1 MDYLMVVAGLVL
13 LIFGGEGLVRGSVA
27 VARKLNISELVI
39 GLTLVGCG
47 TSMPELVTSLRAIDT
62 GAVGSSIGNVMGS
75 NVANILL
82 VLGAAALVRPIL
94 TNPSALKRDAAVVIV
109 ATAALC
115 WLIWLDAFTRLSGF
129 LLLTALVLYIALSLI
144 ADQRGD
150 TPEAEMH
157 VGEGE
162 IVEAPYGIVKGL
174 LIALAGLAGIVFGA
188 RFMVDGAVG
197 IARDIGVSEAVIG
210 MSIVAIGT
218 SLPELATSLAAARTG
233 KADVAMGNIIGSN
246 IFNILGILGVTALV
260 HPFSVMQS
268 HTGDIAGEAMQA
280 GAQSIVS
287 STDIG
292 AVILSLFLLFLFGIT
307 GKRIARWEGGL
318 LLAGYVLY
326 MGLLF
331 NLIPVPALFS
341 NV

>member
-1 MDYLMVVAGLVL
+1 MDYLLVLAGLVL

-62 GAVGSSIGNVMGS
+62 GAVGISIGNVMGS

-82 VLGAAALVRPIL
+82 VLGAAALVKPIL
-94 TNPSALKRDAAVVIV
+94 TNPGALKRDAAVVIG

-129 LLLTALVLYIALSLI
+129 LLVTALVLYIILSLV
-144 ADQRGD
+144 ADMRGN

-157 VGEGE
+157 AGEGE
-162 IVEAPYGIVKGL
+162 MVEAPYGIVKGL

-210 MSIVAIGT
+210 MSIVAVGT
-218 SLPELATSLAAARTG
+218 SLPELATSLVAARSG
-233 KADVAMGNIIGSN
+233 KADVALGNIIGSN
-246 IFNILGILGVTALV
+246 IFNIL
-260 HPFSVMQS
+260 
-268 HTGDIAGEAMQA
+268 
-280 GAQSIVS
+280 
-287 STDIG
+287 
-292 AVILSLFLLFLFGIT
+292 
-307 GKRIARWEGGL
+307 
-318 LLAGYVLY
+318 
-326 MGLLF
+326 
-331 NLIPVPALFS
+331 
-341 NV
+341 

>member
-1 MDYLMVVAGLVL
+1 MDYLLVLAGLTL

-62 GAVGSSIGNVMGS
+62 GAVGISIGNVMGS

-82 VLGAAALVRPIL
+82 VLGAAALVRPIM
-94 TNPSALKRDAAVVIV
+94 TNPGALKRDAAVVTV
-109 ATAALC
+109 ATAMLC

-129 LLLTALVLYIALSLI
+129 LLLTALILYIALSLV
-144 ADQRGD
+144 ADQRGN

-162 IVEAPYGIVKGL
+162 IVEAEYGIVKGL
-174 LIALAGLAGIVFGA
+174 LIALAGMMGIIFGA

-218 SLPELATSLAAARTG
+218 SLPELATSLAAARSG
-233 KADVAMGNIIGSN
+233 KADVALGNIIGSN

-260 HPFSVMQS
+260 HPFSVMRN
-268 HTGDIAGEAMQA
+268 HAGDIAGEAMQA
-280 GAQSIVS
+280 GGQSIVS
-287 STDIG
+287 TTDVG
-292 AVILSLFLLFLFGIT
+292 ALVLSLFFLFLFGIT

-331 NLIPVPALFS
+331 NLIPVPALLP

>member
-62 GAVGSSIGNVMGS
+62 GAVGISIGNVMGS

-174 LIALAGLAGIVFGA
+174 LIALAGLMDRAESQPSPTQAMPMTNQTVTGPVVFEL
-188 RFMVDGAVG
+188 DGA
-197 IARDIGVSEAVIG
+197 
-210 MSIVAIGT
+210 M
-218 SLPELATSLAAARTG
+218 
-233 KADVAMGNIIGSN
+233 
-246 IFNILGILGVTALV
+246 FVTARGAETL
-260 HPFSVMQS
+260 
-268 HTGDIAGEAMQA
+268 GCAG
-280 GAQSIVS
+280 GR
-287 STDIG
+287 
-292 AVILSLFLLFLFGIT
+292 LS
-307 GKRIARWEGGL
+307 EG
-318 LLAGYVLY
+318 
-326 MGLLF
+326 
-331 NLIPVPALFS
+331 PATACLS
-341 NV
+341 CMCRM

>member
-1 MDYLMVVAGLVL
+1 MDYLLVLAGLVL

-62 GAVGSSIGNVMGS
+62 GAVGISIGNVIGS
-75 NVANILL
+75 NIANILL

-94 TNPSALKRDAAVVIV
+94 TNPRALKRDAAVVVV
-109 ATAALC
+109 ATAGLC
-115 WLIWLDAFTRLSGF
+115 WLIWQDAFTRLSGF
-129 LLLTALVLYIALSLI
+129 LLLTALILYIALSLI
-144 ADQRGD
+144 ADQKGN
-150 TPEAEMH
+150 TPEGEMH
-157 VGEGE
+157 AGEGE
-162 IVEAPYGIVKGL
+162 IIEAEHGVVVGL

-210 MSIVAIGT
+210 MSIVAVGT
-218 SLPELATSLAAARTG
+218 SLPELATSLVAATRG
-233 KADVAMGNIIGSN
+233 KADVALGNIIGSN
-246 IFNILGILGVTALV
+246 IFNILGILGVTALI
-260 HPFSVMQS
+260 HPFSVMQN
-268 HTGDIAGEAMQA
+268 HTGDLSGEAMQA
-280 GAQSIVS
+280 AGQSIVT

-292 AVILSLFLLFLFGIT
+292 ALVLSLFLLFLFGIT
-307 GKRIARWEGGL
+307 GKRIARWEGGV

-331 NLIPVPALFS
+331 NVIPVPALFS

>member
-62 GAVGSSIGNVMGS
+62 GAVGISIGNVMGS

-82 VLGAAALVRPIL
+82 VLGAAALVRPIR
-94 TNPSALKRDAAVVIV
+94 TNPGALKRDAAVVTL

-115 WLIWLDAFTRLSGF
+115 WLIWMDAFTRLSGF
-129 LLLTALVLYIALSLI
+129 LLLTALVLYIALSLVV
-144 ADQRGD
+144 DQRGGSA
-150 TPEAEMH
+150 EAEMH

-218 SLPELATSLAAARTG
+218 SLPELATSLAAARSG

-268 HTGDIAGEAMQA
+268 RTGDIAGEAMQA
-280 GAQSIVS
+280 GGQSIVS

-318 LLAGYVLY
+318 LLAGYALY

-331 NLIPVPALFS
+331 NIIPVPALFS